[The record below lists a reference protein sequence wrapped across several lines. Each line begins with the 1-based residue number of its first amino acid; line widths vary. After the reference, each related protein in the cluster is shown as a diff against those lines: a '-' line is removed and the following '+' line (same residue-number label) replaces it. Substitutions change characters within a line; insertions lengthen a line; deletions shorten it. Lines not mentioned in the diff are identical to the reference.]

1 MGGAFGFVP
10 PVIPENSSRG
20 VRREKCYPLVSR
32 FVRVFNKN
40 FTRNCREFFP
50 QTHIKSK
57 SDINRTYFC
66 FFGYQCLTFYVM
78 FILLNAAIAIKNKI
92 AVIEIPHIAVIKT
105 PLTVKDV
112 KGCFNRELSGKIPFA
127 KFAVLPTVDYC
138 FLKTSFII
146 FVSFGGVP

>member
-20 VRREKCYPLVSR
+20 VRRGKCYPLVSR

-57 SDINRTYFC
+57 SDITQTSFY
-66 FFGYQCLTFYVM
+66 FFGYYYLTFYAM
-78 FILLNAAIAIKNKI
+78 SLLLNAAIAI
-92 AVIEIPHIAVIKT
+92 
-105 PLTVKDV
+105 
-112 KGCFNRELSGKIPFA
+112 
-127 KFAVLPTVDYC
+127 
-138 FLKTSFII
+138 
-146 FVSFGGVP
+146 